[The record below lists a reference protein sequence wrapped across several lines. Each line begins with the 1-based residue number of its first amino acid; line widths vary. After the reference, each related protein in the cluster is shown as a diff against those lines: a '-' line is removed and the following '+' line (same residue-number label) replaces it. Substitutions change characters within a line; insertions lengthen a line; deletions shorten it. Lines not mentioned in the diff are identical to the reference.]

1 MASDGVNP
9 LLGPLDGV
17 SHENQDFFG
26 PEMASSEIHVHKIIN
41 VPVFL
46 YGARA

>member
-1 MASDGVNP
+1 MARDGVNP

-17 SHENQDFFG
+17 SHENLDCFS
-26 PEMASSEIHVHKIIN
+26 PEMATSKTPVHKITN

-46 YGARA
+46 YVAQA